1 LKRAVPK
8 KKAVA
13 IIVGA
18 GEGVRMGSDT
28 RKQYMVLRDRPVLAH
43 TVLAFEK
50 CDAIEGI
57 FLVIPAGD
65 DVICKTEIIDPL
77 HLKKPLTLVPGGTTR
92 QESVFNGLRAV
103 DGQSELVAI
112 HDGVRP
118 LVRIEDISRCLE
130 IADLHGGCI
139 LALASSDTVK
149 TVDVEDRVVVTLK
162 RHMIRMAQTPQ
173 AFRYDLILGA
183 HTAAR
188 KESYVGTDDAELAER
203 CGEVVKV
210 IEGDPYNIKI
220 TTPEDLKF
228 AEVLMTE
235 RV

>member
-1 LKRAVPK
+1 VPK

-13 IIVGA
+13 IVVGA
-18 GEGVRMGSDT
+18 GKGIRMGSDT
-28 RKQYMVLRDRPVLAH
+28 KKQYVMLRDRPVLAH
-43 TVLAFEK
+43 AVLAFEK

-65 DVICKTEIIDPL
+65 DVICEKEIIDPL
-77 HLKKPLTLVPGGTTR
+77 QLKKPITIVPGGKTR

-103 DGQSELVAI
+103 DGQCELVAI

-118 LVRIEDISRCLE
+118 LVRIADISKCVE
-130 IADLHGGCI
+130 MADIHGGCI
-139 LALASSDTVK
+139 VALAPSDTVK

-173 AFRYDLILGA
+173 VFRYDLILRA
-183 HTAAR
+183 HTAAQ
-188 KESYVGTDDAELAER
+188 KENYVGTDDAELAER

-220 TTPEDLKF
+220 TTPQDLKL
-228 AEVLMTE
+228 AEAILAGKV
-235 RV
+235 

>member
-1 LKRAVPK
+1 MPQ

-13 IIVGA
+13 VIVGA
-18 GEGVRMGSDT
+18 GQGVRMGSDT
-28 RKQYMVLRDRPVLAH
+28 RKQYMVLGDRPVLAH
-43 TVLAFEK
+43 AVLAFEK

-65 DVICKTEIIDPL
+65 DAICKKEIIDPL
-77 HLKKPLTLVPGGTTR
+77 GLRKPVTLVTGGTTR
-92 QESVFNGLRAV
+92 QESVFKGLRAV
-103 DGQSELVAI
+103 DGQSTLVAI

-118 LVRIEDISRCLE
+118 LVRIEDISKCVRV
-130 IADLHGGCI
+130 ADIHGGCI
-139 LALASSDTVK
+139 LALAASDTMK

-162 RHMIRMAQTPQ
+162 RHTIRMAQTPQ
-173 AFRYDLILGA
+173 AFRYDLIFGA
-183 HTAAR
+183 HIAAQ
-188 KESYVGTDDAELAER
+188 KENYVGTDDAELAER

-220 TTPEDLKF
+220 TTPEDLKL
-228 AEVLMTE
+228 AEVLLAE